1 MDSLLFAIN
10 AIAPI
15 IIMVLIGYFLKK
27 LKLINSNFAK
37 TTNKLVFN
45 IFMPVMLFL
54 NIYNIDNLSTQDFT
68 YMWYIIG
75 FVILVFLIGIPLVI
89 LTTSE
94 NEKRGVL
101 AQSTFRS
108 SYSLIGIPLAEALN
122 GTLGVACA
130 TLLAAI
136 IIPLFNILAVI
147 SFSIFNPNGDKP
159 SIKKILLSII
169 KNPLILGIEFGLI
182 TLLIQSSLNNIGI
195 DFRLEK
201 IGPLYTILGYL
212 SRITIPLAL
221 IVLGAQF
228 EFSVVKDMKK
238 EIIFGTLARTLIVP
252 LLTIFIAFIIF
263 KDKFLPAHFACIVA
277 TFATPITVAIVPM
290 AQEMKSDEILA
301 GQLVVWTTLFSGLT
315 VFLAT
320 ILLSLGGAF

>member
-27 LKLINSNFAK
+27 LKLINSDFAK

-169 KNPLILGIEFGLI
+169 KNPLILGIAFGLI

-263 KDKFLPAHFACIVA
+263 KNKFLPAHFACIVA

>member
-15 IIMVLIGYFLKK
+15 VLMVLIGYLLKK
-27 LKLINSNFAK
+27 IKLIDSNFTK

-45 IFMPVMLFL
+45 VFMPVMLFL
-54 NIYNIDNLSTQDFT
+54 NIYNINDLSTQDFK

-89 LTTSE
+89 LTTPK
-94 NEKRGVL
+94 NERRGVL
-101 AQSTFRS
+101 AQATFRS

-122 GTLGVACA
+122 GALGVACA

-136 IIPLFNILAVI
+136 VIPLFNILAII
-147 SFSIFNPNGDKP
+147 SFTIFNPNGEKP
-159 SIKKILLSII
+159 SIKKIIIGII
-169 KNPLILGIEFGLI
+169 KNPLILGILAGLI
-182 TLLIQSSLNNIGI
+182 MAFIRSILADNGINFKLENIS
-195 DFRLEK
+195 
-201 IGPLYTILGYL
+201 PLYTILGYL
-212 SRITIPLAL
+212 SKVTIPLAL
-221 IVLGAQF
+221 LVLGAQF
-228 EFSVVKDMKK
+228 EFSVVSSMKK
-238 EIIFGTLARTLIVP
+238 EIVFGTLARTIIVP
-252 LLTIFIAFIIF
+252 LITIGLAFILF

-301 GQLVVWTTLFSGLT
+301 GQLVVWTTLISGIT

-320 ILLSLGGAF
+320 FLLNLGGAI

>member
-27 LKLINSNFAK
+27 LKLINSDFAK

>member
-1 MDSLLFAIN
+1 MASLLFAIN

-27 LKLINSNFAK
+27 LKLINSDFAK

-169 KNPLILGIEFGLI
+169 KNPLILGIAFGLI